1 MRSSAAFLA
10 VLALTACS
18 PDSANLEADI
28 EKLVRSYITST
39 DIAASVDMLDAAPN
53 VTSITGQGR
62 IVRGRD
68 AIKEEASKQ
77 IANLPQLKTSVG
89 KIEVTQL
96 GTTHALAI
104 APFGIGPSA
113 TPQAP
118 TAQGA
123 ATLLL
128 AKRDSGWKVVH
139 EHFSYTAAPKP

>member
-1 MRSSAAFLA
+1 MRFGLTCLA
-10 VLALTACS
+10 ILALAACA
-18 PDSANLEADI
+18 PDSGNVEA
-28 EKLVRSYITST
+28 EVQKLVRSYITST
-39 DIAASVDMLDAAPN
+39 DIAASIELMDPAPS

-68 AIKEEASKQ
+68 AIREEASKQ

-89 KIEVTQL
+89 TIEVTRI
-96 GTTHALAI
+96 GSTHALAI
-104 APFGIGPSA
+104 APFGIGPSS

-139 EHFSYTAAPKP
+139 EHFSYAASKP